1 MCTFTPNAGGGS
13 VTVYAIPYIADF
25 TSASATSYALET
37 ETKTNIN
44 TSLQA
49 VATLG
54 VTVNTGASVS
64 FVPKTISA
72 SVTINNSYVQS
83 SVVSAVTAALTYLF
97 ELDNLDFGESLN
109 LGVVYKT
116 IHGIEGV
123 EYSTVALSGSDPTS
137 IQFMKKGS
145 ITIVPTGGITSSS

>member
-1 MCTFTPNAGGGS
+1 
-13 VTVYAIPYIADF
+13 
-25 TSASATSYALET
+25 
-37 ETKTNIN
+37 
-44 TSLQA
+44 LQA

-54 VTVNTGASVS
+54 VTVTTAASVT
-64 FVPKTISA
+64 FVPKSISA

-83 SVVSAVTAALTYLF
+83 SVVTAVTAALTDLF
-97 ELDNLDFGESLN
+97 ELDSLDFGEALN

-123 EYSTVALSGSDPTS
+123 EYSTVALTGSDPTN